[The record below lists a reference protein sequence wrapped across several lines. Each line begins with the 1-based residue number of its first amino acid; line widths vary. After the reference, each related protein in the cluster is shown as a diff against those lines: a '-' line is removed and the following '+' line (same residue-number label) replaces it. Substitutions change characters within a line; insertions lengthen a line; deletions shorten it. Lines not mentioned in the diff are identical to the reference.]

1 MDNTTKKYF
10 ATPRFKSIIWNLK
23 PFVYEGA
30 QVLLQGSGKMKR
42 QTDKLLLF
50 GILAVAMIYVW
61 ALGSRMKTPAIAEAT
76 PQEGSGGQVLIVPIQ
91 IDRDNYGLAMVDTN
105 RQSLWIYELNRRAA
119 AHNRLRLLAA
129 RSWKYDKLL
138 EDYNTAEPKPNQI
151 KALLEKLGSGSFE
164 ATLNRQQ
171 NRQDK
176 EYEDLISE
184 GVSEKTE
191 PRQGE

>member
-1 MDNTTKKYF
+1 
-10 ATPRFKSIIWNLK
+10 
-23 PFVYEGA
+23 V
-30 QVLLQGSGKMKR
+30 KR

-50 GILAVAMIYVW
+50 GILAVATIYIW
-61 ALGSRMKTPAIAEAT
+61 ALGSRMKTPGIAEAT
-76 PQEGSGGQVLIVPIQ
+76 LQEISEGDVLVVPIQ
-91 IDRDNYGLAMVDTN
+91 IDRDNYGIAMVDTS

-138 EDYNTAEPKPNQI
+138 EDYNTAEPKPKQI
-151 KALLEKLGSGSFE
+151 KELLERLGSGSLE
-164 ATLNRQQ
+164 PTLDREQSY
-171 NRQDK
+171 QDK

-184 GVSEKTE
+184 GVSETTE

>member
-1 MDNTTKKYF
+1 
-10 ATPRFKSIIWNLK
+10 
-23 PFVYEGA
+23 
-30 QVLLQGSGKMKR
+30 MKR

-61 ALGSRMKTPAIAEAT
+61 ALGSRLKTPAIAET
-76 PQEGSGGQVLIVPIQ
+76 ILQEGPGGEVLVVPIQ
-91 IDRDNYGLAMVDTN
+91 IDRDNYGIAMVDTN

-151 KALLEKLGSGSFE
+151 KALLEKLGSSSFE
-164 ATLNRQQ
+164 SAADSKQSY
-171 NRQDK
+171 QDK
-176 EYEDLISE
+176 KYEDLISE
-184 GVSEKTE
+184 GVSERTE
-191 PRQGE
+191 PRQDE

>member
-1 MDNTTKKYF
+1 
-10 ATPRFKSIIWNLK
+10 
-23 PFVYEGA
+23 
-30 QVLLQGSGKMKR
+30 MKR

-61 ALGSRMKTPAIAEAT
+61 VLGSRLKTPTIAEAT
-76 PQEGSGGQVLIVPIQ
+76 PQETSQGEVLVVPIQ
-91 IDRDNYGLAMVDTN
+91 IDRDNYGIAMVDTN

-138 EDYNTAEPKPNQI
+138 EDYNTAEPKPKQI
-151 KALLEKLGSGSFE
+151 KELLERLGSGNSLTSALE
-164 ATLNRQQ
+164 KEQ
-171 NRQDK
+171 NPQNK

-184 GVSEKTE
+184 GVSEKTG